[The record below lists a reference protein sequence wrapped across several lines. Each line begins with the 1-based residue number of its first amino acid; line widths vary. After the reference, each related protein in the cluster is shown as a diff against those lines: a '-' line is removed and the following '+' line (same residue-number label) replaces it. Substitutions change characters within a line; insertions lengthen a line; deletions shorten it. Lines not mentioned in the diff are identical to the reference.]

1 METYLPILKAIL
13 SDWIVISLDN
23 PFYASILAF
32 VVFLITSILY
42 SIRIGSLKEKNN
54 ASEKARL
61 EMEVSL
67 NAELTVAKQQ
77 KQAMQDELTANT
89 EQMKKDQLLAQKEA
103 ERAARFEDLLSQRN
117 KQVAGII
124 QSLATSFD
132 LGERPVPLM
141 GDIKAEGLWQ
151 QIDRVI
157 SLLTNKLLSE
167 QQAKTQLQ
175 QSYQAE
181 IVKLADK
188 EAQLVTVQTTL
199 VAQTSQLTQLE
210 QSLEEQTALL
220 KQQQDEAQHVLSQI
234 LEKHLSELA
243 RLTELEQQALALV
256 NTKQQLIQ
264 LEEKLSNKETLIT
277 QLETNKQVE
286 QVKVEPKPVVIKQEV
301 KETPLELKKNEE
313 PVLSVSTDLKEALV
327 SPVKEQSGGISGK
340 LKSLFGRVNQETIAT
355 EPELDE
361 IKEEIIQSQPIVTE
375 VQQSLS
381 ATSVKEQMAG
391 MTGKFK
397 SLFGK
402 ANQES
407 ITKEPDVIEIKEAII
422 DRQPVITEVATPAV
436 IPVNEPVVGVTE
448 RFKNLFGRANQEPIT
463 KEPDVFEIIERQP
476 LFPEVEIPSVS
487 PVKEP
492 VAGVAGRFKGLFG
505 NADQEPAVKESD
517 VIAIKEE
524 VAEAQSVITDLEPSL
539 GTSVKAQMTGVT
551 GKLKGLFGKAK

>member
-13 SDWIVISLDN
+13 SDWIVLTLDN
-23 PFYASILAF
+23 PFYASVLAF
-32 VVFLITSILY
+32 IVFLITAILY
-42 SIRIGSLKEKNN
+42 SIRIASLKAKNV
-54 ASEKARL
+54 SGEKARL
-61 EMEVSL
+61 EMEANL
-67 NAELTVAKQQ
+67 NAQLTVAKQQ
-77 KQAMQDELTANT
+77 QQAIQDELTANT
-89 EQMKKDQLLAQKEA
+89 EQMKRDQQLAQKEA

-117 KQVAGII
+117 KLVAGII
-124 QSLATSFD
+124 QTLATSFD

-157 SLLTNKLLSE
+157 GLLTNKLQSE
-167 QQAKTQLQ
+167 QQAKTQMQ

-181 IVKLADK
+181 TVKLAEK
-188 EAQLVTVQTTL
+188 EAQLVTLQTTL

-210 QSLEEQTALL
+210 QSLEEQTGLL
-220 KQQQDEAQHVLSQI
+220 KQQQDEAQHVLSQT

-256 NTKQQLIQ
+256 STQQQLTQ
-264 LEEKLSNKETLIT
+264 LEEQLSNKEALIT
-277 QLETNKQVE
+277 QLETNKQIE

-301 KETPLELKKNEE
+301 KETPLELKNNEE
-313 PVLSVSTDLKEALV
+313 PVLSVSTDLKEASISL
-327 SPVKEQSGGISGK
+327 VKEQSVGVSGK
-340 LKSLFGRVNQETIAT
+340 LKSLFGRTNQETIAT
-355 EPELDE
+355 GPELEE
-361 IKEEIIQSQPIVTE
+361 IKEEIIESQPIVTE

-407 ITKEPDVIEIKEAII
+407 ITKEPDVIA
-422 DRQPVITEVATPAV
+422 
-436 IPVNEPVVGVTE
+436 
-448 RFKNLFGRANQEPIT
+448 
-463 KEPDVFEIIERQP
+463 IIERQP
-476 LFPEVEIPSVS
+476 LLPEVEIQSVS

-492 VAGVAGRFKGLFG
+492 VAGVAGRFKSLFG
-505 NADQEPAVKESD
+505 KADQEPTEKEPDVIAIIERQPLLPEIEIQSVSPVKEPVAGVAGRFKSLFGKADQEPTEKESD
-517 VIAIKEE
+517 VIAIKAE
-524 VAEAQSVITDLEPSL
+524 VAEAQSVITDLESSS
-539 GTSVKAQMTGVT
+539 GSSVKAQMDGVT

>member
-13 SDWIVISLDN
+13 SDWIVLTLDN
-23 PFYASILAF
+23 PFYASVLAF
-32 VVFLITSILY
+32 IVFLITAILY
-42 SIRIGSLKEKNN
+42 SIRIASLKAKNVS
-54 ASEKARL
+54 SEKARL
-61 EMEVSL
+61 EMEATL
-67 NAELTVAKQQ
+67 NAQLTVAKQQ
-77 KQAMQDELTANT
+77 QQAIQDELTANT
-89 EQMKKDQLLAQKEA
+89 EQMKRDQQLAQKEA

-117 KQVAGII
+117 KLVAGII
-124 QSLATSFD
+124 QTLATSFD

-157 SLLTNKLLSE
+157 GLLTNKLQSE
-167 QQAKTQLQ
+167 QQAKTQMQ

-181 IVKLADK
+181 TVKLAEK
-188 EAQLVTVQTTL
+188 EAQLVTLQTTL

-210 QSLEEQTALL
+210 QSLEEQTGLL
-220 KQQQDEAQHVLSQI
+220 KQQQDEAQHVLSQT

-256 NTKQQLIQ
+256 STQQQLIQ
-264 LEEKLSNKETLIT
+264 LEEQLSNKEALIT
-277 QLETNKQVE
+277 QLETNKQIE

-301 KETPLELKKNEE
+301 KETPLELKNNEE
-313 PVLSVSTDLKEALV
+313 PVLSVSTDLKEASI
-327 SPVKEQSGGISGK
+327 SPVKEQSVGVSGK
-340 LKSLFGRVNQETIAT
+340 LKSLFGRTNQETIAT
-355 EPELDE
+355 GPELEE
-361 IKEEIIQSQPIVTE
+361 IKEEIIESQPIVTE
-375 VQQSLS
+375 VHQSLS

-422 DRQPVITEVATPAV
+422 ERQSVITEVEIPTV
-436 IPVNEPVVGVTE
+436 IPVTEPVVGVTE

-463 KEPDVFEIIERQP
+463 KEPDVIEIIETQP
-476 LFPEVEIPSVS
+476 LLPEVEIPSVS

-492 VAGVAGRFKGLFG
+492 VAGVAGRFKSLFG
-505 NADQEPAVKESD
+505 KADQEPTEKESD
-517 VIAIKEE
+517 VIAIKAE
-524 VAEAQSVITDLEPSL
+524 VAEAQSVITDLESSS
-539 GTSVKAQMTGVT
+539 GSSVKAQMDGVT

>member
-1 METYLPILKAIL
+1 
-13 SDWIVISLDN
+13 
-23 PFYASILAF
+23 
-32 VVFLITSILY
+32 
-42 SIRIGSLKEKNN
+42 
-54 ASEKARL
+54 
-61 EMEVSL
+61 
-67 NAELTVAKQQ
+67 
-77 KQAMQDELTANT
+77 
-89 EQMKKDQLLAQKEA
+89 
-103 ERAARFEDLLSQRN
+103 
-117 KQVAGII
+117 
-124 QSLATSFD
+124 
-132 LGERPVPLM
+132 
-141 GDIKAEGLWQ
+141 
-151 QIDRVI
+151 
-157 SLLTNKLLSE
+157 LLSE

-181 IVKLADK
+181 TVKLAEK
-188 EAQLVTVQTTL
+188 EAQFSTLQTTL
-199 VAQTSQLTQLE
+199 ATQTSQLTQLE

-220 KQQQDEAQHVLSQI
+220 KQQQDEAQQVLSQT

-243 RLTELEQQALALV
+243 RLTELEQQALDLV

-313 PVLSVSTDLKEALV
+313 PVLSVSTDLKEASV

-492 VAGVAGRFKGLFG
+492 VAGVAGRFKSLFG

-539 GTSVKAQMTGVT
+539 GTSVKAQMAGVT

>member
-13 SDWIVISLDN
+13 SDWIVLTLDN
-23 PFYASILAF
+23 PFYASVLAF
-32 VVFLITSILY
+32 IVFLITAILY
-42 SIRIGSLKEKNN
+42 SIRIASLKAKNV
-54 ASEKARL
+54 SGEKARL
-61 EMEVSL
+61 EMEANL
-67 NAELTVAKQQ
+67 NAQLTVAKQQ
-77 KQAMQDELTANT
+77 QQAIQDELTANT
-89 EQMKKDQLLAQKEA
+89 EQMKRDQQLAQKEA

-117 KQVAGII
+117 KLVAGII
-124 QSLATSFD
+124 QTLATSFD

-157 SLLTNKLLSE
+157 GLLTNKLQSE
-167 QQAKTQLQ
+167 QQAKTQMQ

-181 IVKLADK
+181 TVKLAEK
-188 EAQLVTVQTTL
+188 EAQLVTLQTTL

-210 QSLEEQTALL
+210 QSLEEQIGLL
-220 KQQQDEAQHVLSQI
+220 KQQQDEAQHVLSQT

-256 NTKQQLIQ
+256 STQQQLTQ
-264 LEEKLSNKETLIT
+264 LEEQLSNKEALIT
-277 QLETNKQVE
+277 QLETNKQIE

-301 KETPLELKKNEE
+301 KETPLELKNNEE
-313 PVLSVSTDLKEALV
+313 PVLSVSTDLKEASI
-327 SPVKEQSGGISGK
+327 SPVKEQSVGVSGK
-340 LKSLFGRVNQETIAT
+340 LKSLFGRTNQETIAT
-355 EPELDE
+355 GPELEE
-361 IKEEIIQSQPIVTE
+361 IKEEIIESQPIVTE

-407 ITKEPDVIEIKEAII
+407 ITKEPDVIA
-422 DRQPVITEVATPAV
+422 
-436 IPVNEPVVGVTE
+436 
-448 RFKNLFGRANQEPIT
+448 
-463 KEPDVFEIIERQP
+463 IIERQP
-476 LFPEVEIPSVS
+476 LLPEIEIQSVS

-492 VAGVAGRFKGLFG
+492 VAGVAGRFKSLFG
-505 NADQEPAVKESD
+505 KADQEPTEKESD
-517 VIAIKEE
+517 VIAIKAE
-524 VAEAQSVITDLEPSL
+524 VAEAQSVITDLESSS
-539 GTSVKAQMTGVT
+539 GSSVKAQMDGVT

>member
-13 SDWIVISLDN
+13 SDWIVITLDN
-23 PFYASILAF
+23 PFYASVLAF

-42 SIRIGSLKEKNN
+42 SIRIASLKEKNN

-61 EMEVSL
+61 EMEVTL

-117 KQVAGII
+117 KLVAGII

-313 PVLSVSTDLKEALV
+313 PVLSVSTDLKEASV

-448 RFKNLFGRANQEPIT
+448 RFKSLFGRANQEPIT

-492 VAGVAGRFKGLFG
+492 VAGVAGRFKSLFG

-539 GTSVKAQMTGVT
+539 GTSVKAQMAGVT